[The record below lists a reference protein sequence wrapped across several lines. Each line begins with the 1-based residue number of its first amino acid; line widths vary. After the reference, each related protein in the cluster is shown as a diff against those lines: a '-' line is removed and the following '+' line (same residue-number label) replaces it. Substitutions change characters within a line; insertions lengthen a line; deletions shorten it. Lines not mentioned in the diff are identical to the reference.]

1 MPSRMKQR
9 HVFAGL
15 VAAAA
20 AMAGFTACS
29 SNNSVGGT
37 VGGPC
42 GAPSGE
48 VVLAYPA
55 PNSTG
60 IPDNFPGVIFGS
72 THGLGG
78 LYQAVIVPAGS
89 SVGQYF
95 NTVAPAPSP
104 LPTPNAPLANAVYEE
119 SSIPASY
126 ELPAH
131 TQISVYLND
140 GNSNCTPSL
149 QGTFTSK

>member
-1 MPSRMKQR
+1 MR
-9 HVFAGL
+9 HRVGIAGF
-15 VAAAA
+15 VAAASA
-20 AMAGFTACS
+20 VVGFSACS
-29 SNNSVGGT
+29 SNNTVGGT
-37 VGGPC
+37 TGGPC
-42 GAPSGE
+42 GAPSGQ
-48 VVLAYPA
+48 VALAYPA

-78 LYQAVIVPAGS
+78 LYQAIIVPSGS

-104 LPTPNAPLANAVYEE
+104 LPSPYVTPFPNAVYEE
-119 SSIPASY
+119 SSVPAGY
-126 ELPAH
+126 VLPAA

-140 GNSNCTPSL
+140 GNSNCTPSY

>member
-1 MPSRMKQR
+1 MEQR
-9 HVFAGL
+9 HVYAGL
-15 VAAAA
+15 IAAAA
-20 AMAGFTACS
+20 VMCVFTACS

-37 VGGPC
+37 TGGPC
-42 GAPSGE
+42 GAPSGA
-48 VVLAYPA
+48 VALAYPA

-78 LYQAVIVPAGS
+78 LYQAIVVPNGS

-104 LPTPNAPLANAVYEE
+104 LPKPNVAPFPNAVYEE
-119 SSIPASY
+119 SSVPAGY
-126 ELPAH
+126 VLPAA